1 MDNTYED
8 LHLHLGYYQDG
19 YDLEATAFKRKG
31 ANIWDIYFDSD
42 QYNISVTKEDNYVP
56 YFGYKIL
63 VVHSQELT
71 YEEGSLKF
79 EKWLRENNII

>member
-1 MDNTYED
+1 MDNIYED
-8 LHLHLGYYQDG
+8 VHLHLGYYQEG
-19 YDLEATAFKRKG
+19 HDLEAIAFKRKG
-31 ANIWDIYFDSD
+31 IHTWDIYFDSD
-42 QYNISVTKEDNYVP
+42 QYNLPIDKGSNYTP

-79 EKWLRENNII
+79 EKWLRENSII